1 MSYENLSKRVEAI
14 ERDLE
19 QVKKDL
25 QNIKELLTGPSFY
38 TALNL
43 PDHLRKTYSIAVMLG
58 EAAADDVS
66 LRTKRARAVESA
78 YLNQLVIMG
87 YLEKNKKGRK
97 TYFKRKEQL

>member
-1 MSYENLSKRVEAI
+1 MSYKELSKKVSTV

-19 QVKKDL
+19 QVKRDL
-25 QNIKELLTGPSFY
+25 QNIRELLIGPSFY
-38 TALNL
+38 IALNL

-66 LRTKRARAVESA
+66 LRTKRARAIESA

-87 YLEKNKKGRK
+87 YLDKDKKGRR
-97 TYFKRKEQL
+97 TYFKRKE